1 MVSRAMGD
9 SVRWRA
15 HDSGWLAGCVRA
27 VTTGERGR
35 GSRAWMNILERE
47 LEIVFSREERK
58 WGGRK
63 GVVVL

>member
-1 MVSRAMGD
+1 MASEVVGD
-9 SVRWRA
+9 SVRWQA

-27 VTTGERGR
+27 VTTGKRGR
-35 GSRAWMNILERE
+35 ERRAWVNIWERE